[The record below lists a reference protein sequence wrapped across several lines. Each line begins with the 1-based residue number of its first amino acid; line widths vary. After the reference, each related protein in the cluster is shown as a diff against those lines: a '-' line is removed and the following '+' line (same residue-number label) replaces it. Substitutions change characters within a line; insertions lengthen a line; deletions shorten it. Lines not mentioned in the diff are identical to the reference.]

1 MSRTE
6 ILEFPA
12 DDVYF
17 RLKALGAI
25 LPEIGQK
32 LLDFQKSL
40 RAAEPGNAAGD
51 LELMEEIDRHAEEL
65 LFARMRPEM
74 PADEIISESSGR
86 LSGSN
91 EFLWYIDPVDGARNF
106 LHGNPLFAISLGL
119 CFRSEVVAGM
129 VYVPGLSR
137 LYAAIAGQGATQN
150 GSPIFASTMA
160 DISRSLIATGL
171 PYRRREILSEL
182 MSDISAFIAAGS
194 GLRRTG
200 SAVLDLCWV
209 AEGTYDAF
217 WESNLKPWDF
227 CAASIII
234 REAGGKV
241 TDFHGQLPA
250 FEECDIVATNGK
262 LHQPVIDLLAR
273 AADENLN

>member
-12 DDVYF
+12 DDVKM
-17 RLKALGAI
+17 RLKTLESI
-25 LPEIGQK
+25 LPELGKK
-32 LLDFQKSL
+32 LLDLQKKLS
-40 RAAEPGNAAGD
+40 REESGSATRD

-65 LFARMRPEM
+65 LFARMRPQM

-86 LSGSN
+86 LNGSN

-106 LHGNPLFAISLGL
+106 LHGNPLFAVSLGL
-119 CFRSEVVAGM
+119 CFRTELVAGM
-129 VYVPGLSR
+129 VLVPALSR
-137 LYAAIAGQGATQN
+137 TYSAISGHGATLN
-150 GSPIFASTMA
+150 GDPVQTSSMA

-209 AEGTYDAF
+209 ADGTYDAF
-217 WESNLKPWDF
+217 WESSLKPWDYA
-227 CAASIII
+227 AASVII
-234 REAGGKV
+234 REAGGKIS
-241 TDFHGQLPA
+241 DFHGQPA
-250 FEECDIVATNGK
+250 TLEESDIVATNGK
-262 LHQPVIDLLAR
+262 LHQPVVELLAR